1 MDHLRRVLL
10 ERLKEL
16 EQLLVTSESI
26 HEKHMIEL
34 EIKQVN
40 KSLSVLYS
48 EDITK

>member
-34 EIKQVN
+34 ELEQVN
-40 KSLSVLYS
+40 KALSVLYP
-48 EDITK
+48 EETI